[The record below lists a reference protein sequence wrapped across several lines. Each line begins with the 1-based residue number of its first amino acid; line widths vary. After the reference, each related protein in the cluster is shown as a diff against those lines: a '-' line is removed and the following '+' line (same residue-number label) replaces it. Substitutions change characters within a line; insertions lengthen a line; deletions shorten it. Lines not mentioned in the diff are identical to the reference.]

1 MKDRQLE
8 QLERVDEECL
18 RKILGCPSKTPKEL
32 LYLETGTIPVRYII
46 MGRRLNYL
54 WYLLNEE
61 EDALIRRFLQAQIDS
76 PIKGDWILTVRENLA
91 HLDINMSLEEICATS
106 KNAFKVI
113 VKEALQKKSLEY
125 LQSLQQ
131 IHSKSKNL
139 KYSSIALQ
147 PYLAPSDV
155 KLSIQEKQFLFSV
168 RSRMLDGND
177 GKKTLQCSA
186 EFPEEQPHLIQ
197 WDKLSENEVTE
208 NLPKYNDIYSDNVC
222 QLAKIGRL
230 LKAKHEKLKQV
241 IKQNQ
246 ANAPS
251 LSAAVSTV
259 SNNCNNDC
267 IGI

>member
-1 MKDRQLE
+1 MKRSPYNPCCNLCSDLNVDTWDSVMEDFTPKSVWDLKDVVGPQHALETVDSTKYLGDIFQSNGRLDKNIQDRVNRGYGSVKEIAGMLEELCLGEHHFQSGIILRNSLLLSSILTNSEAWYSATDRQLE

-91 HLDINMSLEEICATS
+91 HLDIDMSLEAICATT
-106 KNAFKVI
+106 KNAFKNI

-131 IHSKSKNL
+131 LHSKSK
-139 KYSSIALQ
+139 K
-147 PYLAPSDV
+147 
-155 KLSIQEKQFLFSV
+155 
-168 RSRMLDGND
+168 
-177 GKKTLQCSA
+177 
-186 EFPEEQPHLIQ
+186 
-197 WDKLSENEVTE
+197 
-208 NLPKYNDIYSDNVC
+208 
-222 QLAKIGRL
+222 
-230 LKAKHEKLKQV
+230 
-241 IKQNQ
+241 
-246 ANAPS
+246 
-251 LSAAVSTV
+251 
-259 SNNCNNDC
+259 
-267 IGI
+267 

>member
-1 MKDRQLE
+1 MDRE
-8 QLERVDEECL
+8 GL
-18 RKILGCPSKTPKEL
+18 RKLLGCPSKTPKEL

-91 HLDINMSLEEICATS
+91 HLDINMTLEEVCATS
-106 KNAFKVI
+106 KNAFKNI

-131 IHSKSKNL
+131 MHSKSKNL

-147 PYLAPSDV
+147 PYLAPSDL
-155 KLSIQEKQFLFSV
+155 KLSIQEKQFLFSA
-168 RSRMLDGND
+168 RSRMLDVLCNYKD
-177 GKKTLQCSA
+177 GKKTLQCRA
-186 EFPEEQPHLIQ
+186 CDKFPEDQPHLIQ
-197 WDKLSENEVTE
+197 CEKLSGNDVTE
-208 NLPKYNDIYSDNVC
+208 NLPNYDDIFSDNVN

-230 LKAKHEKLKQV
+230 LKTKHEKLKQA
-241 IKQNQ
+241 IKHNQ

-251 LSAAVSTV
+251 LSAAVSSTV
-259 SNNCNNDC
+259 NNYNCINDC